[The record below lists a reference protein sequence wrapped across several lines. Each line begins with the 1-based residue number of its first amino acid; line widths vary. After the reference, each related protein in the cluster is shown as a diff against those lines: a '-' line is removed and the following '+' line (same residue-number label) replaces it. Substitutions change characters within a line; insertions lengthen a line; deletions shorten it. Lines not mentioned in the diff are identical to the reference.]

1 MKILH
6 PKLGDFRIVLIIPC
20 YNEELSILNVIN
32 DYRKFLPNVEIYI
45 FDNNS
50 SDRTSEVASAAGV
63 KVLHVPLKGK
73 GNVVRRA
80 FADVDADIYVMTDGD
95 STYDASSAP
104 NLINKLINENLDM
117 VVGCRVDKGESEN
130 FRFGHRFGNRILTSF
145 VQRIFG
151 GQFTDMLS
159 GFRVFSRRYVKSFP
173 AMATGFEIET
183 ELTIHALELR
193 MPYSEI
199 PTPYRARI
207 EGSESKLSTY
217 RDGFRILKTIA
228 RMYAIERP
236 LHFFTILGII
246 FAGISIL
253 FALPLI
259 TEYLQTGLVPRLP
272 TAILS
277 VGLMLT
283 SQLLIVCGLI
293 LDTVTRGR
301 HEVRRFAYLSIPSLH
316 NILKL

>member
-32 DYRKFLPNVEIYI
+32 DYRKFLPNAEIYI

-130 FRFGHRFGNRILTSF
+130 FRFGHRFGNPLSLPYPDPPPPPDLLPLPLSLYVAPLPFSLYVASLTLCYSLSLH
-145 VQRIFG
+145 VAPSHY
-151 GQFTDMLS
+151 MLLPLP
-159 GFRVFSRRYVKSFP
+159 FSRLPITPF
-173 AMATGFEIET
+173 
-183 ELTIHALELR
+183 LTVL
-193 MPYSEI
+193 
-199 PTPYRARI
+199 
-207 EGSESKLSTY
+207 
-217 RDGFRILKTIA
+217 
-228 RMYAIERP
+228 
-236 LHFFTILGII
+236 
-246 FAGISIL
+246 
-253 FALPLI
+253 
-259 TEYLQTGLVPRLP
+259 
-272 TAILS
+272 
-277 VGLMLT
+277 
-283 SQLLIVCGLI
+283 
-293 LDTVTRGR
+293 
-301 HEVRRFAYLSIPSLH
+301 
-316 NILKL
+316 